1 MGKTQHEEDIRW
13 FVVALRPIGLVD
25 LKAHRQGAFGFHRLI
40 SNQGSEVGMQEFFE
54 KLVLGGCSLVELSAA
69 GRGLVRRHDRLV
81 AILAADD

>member
-1 MGKTQHEEDIRW
+1 MSLG
-13 FVVALRPIGLVD
+13 GL
-25 LKAHRQGAFGFHRLI
+25 LWRSARSAWWTSRRTGRGAFGFHRLI
-40 SNQGSEVGMQEFFE
+40 ANQGTEVGMQEFFE